1 MIHSSTRTCATTVLV
16 CRWILSLLKRGPQ
29 SVWVILRRLFYRWGF
44 TGGWSL
50 FSLTIGEETKIEGS
64 SQRRSSLPSGD
75 VPRVYHVFDDD
86 KPLRDA
92 SSAKEGSL
100 IVPDR
105 SYTILDEGETI
116 PLDHVACSA
125 FPLPGGS
132 IRTPSQSSVNL
143 DILGRDDEQHLGGTS
158 RSPAM
163 LSRSPSRSSIGGLS
177 VNHIIVGIEEAE
189 GTTSHTRVGSA
200 IRESTPIPEIVTKL
214 PTSPL
219 SEMVLPNPGDAPV
232 GQTTQSPTSRVLHMA
247 HISPTIPVATQR
259 YSDRPTMYVTVVY
272 RPEGH

>member
-29 SVWVILRRLFYRWGF
+29 SVWVVLRRLFYRWGF

-125 FPLPGGS
+125 FPLPNRS
-132 IRTPSQSSVNL
+132 IRNPSQSSINL
-143 DILGRDDEQHLGGTS
+143 EILGRDYEQH
-158 RSPAM
+158 
-163 LSRSPSRSSIGGLS
+163 
-177 VNHIIVGIEEAE
+177 
-189 GTTSHTRVGSA
+189 
-200 IRESTPIPEIVTKL
+200 
-214 PTSPL
+214 
-219 SEMVLPNPGDAPV
+219 
-232 GQTTQSPTSRVLHMA
+232 
-247 HISPTIPVATQR
+247 
-259 YSDRPTMYVTVVY
+259 
-272 RPEGH
+272 

>member
-1 MIHSSTRTCATTVLV
+1 MIHSSTKTCAKTVLF

-50 FSLTIGEETKIEGS
+50 FSLTIDEENKIEGS

-86 KPLRDA
+86 KSLRDA

-132 IRTPSQSSVNL
+132 IRNPSQSSVNL
-143 DILGRDDEQHLGGTS
+143 EILGRDDEQHLAGTS

-163 LSRSPSRSSIGGLS
+163 LFRSPSRSSIRGS
-177 VNHIIVGIEEAE
+177 SENHIIVLIEDAE
-189 GTTSHTRVGSA
+189 GTTGHTRVGLTIQEPTS
-200 IRESTPIPEIVTKL
+200 IPEIITEL
-214 PTSPL
+214 SPLPL
-219 SEMVLPNPGDAPV
+219 SEMVLPNPV
-232 GQTTQSPTSRVLHMA
+232 GQTTQPPTSRWLNMA
-247 HISPTIPVATQR
+247 HISPAIPAATRR
-259 YSDRPTMYVTVVY
+259 YSDRPTMYVMMVY
-272 RPEGH
+272 IPEAH